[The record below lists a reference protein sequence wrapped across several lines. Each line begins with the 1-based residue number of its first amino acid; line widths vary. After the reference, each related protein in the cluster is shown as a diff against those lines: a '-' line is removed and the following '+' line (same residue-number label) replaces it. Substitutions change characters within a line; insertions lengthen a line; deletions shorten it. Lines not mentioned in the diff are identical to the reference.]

1 MEDNNTKNAVLTPRY
16 SRLFWTCK
24 LHCDKTLKWMSG
36 HNIFYFYFIQWGRI
50 RTSARFLLLSGASLE
65 RFIFTSCPPDNI
77 LWDRKWGELS
87 DGNKEFLQWSGGE
100 LRPVIQADIRS
111 QQSDNPAR
119 GSHSIHTIFCVGVY
133 KNDSQF
139 MGWPWPRPLAAPTM
153 QKTLCMCRNFNK
165 VGAVITAL
173 VRQRATA
180 WDCPGKTGTCG
191 IFFCQVFISVS
202 LVQILP
208 HFLSCWQRFP
218 QTGSEKEI
226 SYGASIAVP
235 TFLILRH
242 YIQNKTWHSHKKKKK
257 SGL

>member
-1 MEDNNTKNAVLTPRY
+1 
-16 SRLFWTCK
+16 
-24 LHCDKTLKWMSG
+24 MSG

-111 QQSDNPAR
+111 KQSDNPAR

-153 QKTLCMCRNFNK
+153 QKPCACVGTSIRLVLWSQLWWDRGPRRGTVLAKLEHVAFFSVKFLFLFPWCRFFLTSCPAGK
-165 VGAVITAL
+165 GFPRQE
-173 VRQRATA
+173 VRR
-180 WDCPGKTGTCG
+180 K
-191 IFFCQVFISVS
+191 
-202 LVQILP
+202 
-208 HFLSCWQRFP
+208 FLTEP
-218 QTGSEKEI
+218 Q
-226 SYGASIAVP
+226 
-235 TFLILRH
+235 
-242 YIQNKTWHSHKKKKK
+242 
-257 SGL
+257 